1 MAITNIDNIAAA
13 LADVN
18 RPPFY
23 VNRTSISNTVAGT
36 YHSLWRSGGIP
47 VQPAIPTAAA
57 TCDKTLQGTFNF
69 ASPSGQ
75 NKLYLAR
82 SHFVNANNGT
92 AIETYDRLAHMGGL
106 NGTLTTA
113 QTVSLDV
120 NALSIPNKVGRILQ
134 ANFSDVSWFL
144 EWYTDTGGTA
154 VTATVAVTYNDLS
167 TANITISLVAT
178 TRAGRLYPIIVPLAG
193 AGKYIQSVNTVTL
206 SATTGTA
213 GNFGVTAARFL
224 TSSQCGLAYVGY
236 VNTWAETGCPVVP
249 DSACLWQ
256 VIPACPT
263 TSTGQIVGNFNLI
276 ES

>member
-1 MAITNIDNIAAA
+1 MAITSVDNIAAA

-23 VNRTSISNTVAGT
+23 VNRTSITNTVAGT
-36 YHSLWRSGGIP
+36 YHSLWRSGGVPIQASIP
-47 VQPAIPTAAA
+47 AAA
-57 TCDKTLQGTFNF
+57 TTCDKTLLGAFNF
-69 ASPSGQ
+69 PSPSGD

-82 SHFVNANNGT
+82 SHFINANNGIV
-92 AIETYDRLAHMGGL
+92 IETYDRLAHMGGL

-144 EWYTDTGGTA
+144 EWYTDTGATA
-154 VTATVAVTYNDLS
+154 VTATVAVTYNDLT

-206 SATTGTA
+206 SATTGIA
-213 GNFGVTAARFL
+213 GSFGVTAARFL

-249 DSACLWQ
+249 DSACLWH
-256 VIPACPT
+256 VIPACPS
-263 TSTGQIVGNFNLI
+263 TSSGTLLGNFNLI